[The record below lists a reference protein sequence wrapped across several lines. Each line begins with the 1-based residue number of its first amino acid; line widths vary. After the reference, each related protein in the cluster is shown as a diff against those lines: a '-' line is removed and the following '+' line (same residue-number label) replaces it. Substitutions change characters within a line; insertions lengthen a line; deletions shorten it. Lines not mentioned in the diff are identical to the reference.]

1 MDLFKY
7 DSDEKVDFN
16 REKKKVKNQK
26 INNNDKKDEINNIT
40 TNHNDSDDNISNDE
54 EEGIYIYY
62 DENKNKKLYCFHK
75 ISTDKQFSELRC
87 IDRRNCGGRA
97 RYNIEKKE
105 ISIIKESTLV
115 EYEMHNYI
123 KEQIIIEKIKQNK
136 VSNEEMKN
144 PLFQKFYFLETFLN
158 YPHLTYN

>member
-1 MDLFKY
+1 MIQMIIFQTM
-7 DSDEKVDFN
+7 
-16 REKKKVKNQK
+16 KKKEYIYIMMKIKTKNYIVSIKYQQ
-26 INNNDKKDEINNIT
+26 INNSLNYDVQIGEIA
-40 TNHNDSDDNISNDE
+40 E
-54 EEGIYIYY
+54 EEQDIIL
-62 DENKNKKLYCFHK
+62 K
-75 ISTDKQFSELRC
+75 
-87 IDRRNCGGRA
+87 
-97 RYNIEKKE
+97 KKE